1 MTATPFWADRLA
13 HAVGGANVKADGGRV
28 VVRPGAPAE
37 IVDVVRVAAEVGA
50 IVGVVLPAHE
60 PEPGG
65 DSVTLDLSRMHNV
78 LHVDETSLLVSAQAG
93 VTVAALEQLLAE
105 RGLTLGPLPTWSRER
120 TLGALLAAPRASEAS
135 PRHGRFVQNCAG
147 IAAILPDGTEVTTRL
162 APRKATGPDLMHAI
176 IGARGTLGLITSA
189 TVRVQRRQETRL
201 EASFRLPSLVAA
213 LMTARALLVRGGR
226 PADLTVLAS
235 GVLSLHVDG
244 PEPLVQAERA
254 LCESIARELGGQPV
268 PFAPPPRAT
277 KPPYERAVA
286 LETIDREVL
295 APSSLVGDAIRVV
308 GWHVGGACVVDVERP
323 ASPPAAP
330 HVLWS
335 ALKRR
340 LDPDRRFAGWP
351 GA

>member
-1 MTATPFWADRLA
+1 MTTTTALAPFWADRLA
-13 HAVGGANVKADGGRV
+13 HAVGATHVQTAGGRIV
-28 VVRPGAPAE
+28 VQPGAPAE
-37 IVDVVRVAAEVGA
+37 IVDVVRIAAEVGA
-50 IVGVVLPAHE
+50 LVGVVVPA
-60 PEPGG
+60 GVG
-65 DSVTLDLSRMHNV
+65 DTITLDLSRMRNV

-93 VTVAALEQLLAE
+93 VTVDALELLLAE
-105 RGLTLGPLPTWSRER
+105 RGLTLGPLPAWSRER
-120 TLGALLAAPRASEAS
+120 TLGALLAAPRASEAA
-135 PRHGRFVQNCAG
+135 PRHGRFVQGCAG
-147 IAAILPDGTEVTTRL
+147 IAAILPDGTEIATRL
-162 APRKATGPDLMHAI
+162 APRKATGPDLMHAV
-176 IGARGTLGLITSA
+176 IGARGTLGIITSA

-201 EASFRLPSLVAA
+201 EASYKLPSAAAA
-213 LMTARALLVRGGR
+213 LTAARALLVRGGR

-254 LCESIARELGGQPV
+254 LCEAIARELGGQPV

-277 KPPYERAVA
+277 TPPLERAVP

-295 APSSLVGDAIRVV
+295 APSSLVGDAVRVV

-323 ASPPAAP
+323 AALPAAP
-330 HVLWS
+330 HLLWT

-340 LDPDRRFAGWP
+340 LDPERRFASWP